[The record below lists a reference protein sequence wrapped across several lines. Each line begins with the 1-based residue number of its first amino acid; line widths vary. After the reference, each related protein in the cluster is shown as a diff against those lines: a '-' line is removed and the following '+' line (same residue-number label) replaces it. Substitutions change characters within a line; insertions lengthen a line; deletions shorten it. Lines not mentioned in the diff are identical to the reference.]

1 MVRAHSEEPN
11 ISNNMTQ
18 DLFAE
23 LDIAL
28 SDDVML
34 ELNNLA
40 LTLPYNRRS
49 ILNQYTNDFTLSLG
63 SEIDTFISKYSCDM
77 AITRI
82 EASSHLI
89 WHKDISQSRTC
100 VINIP
105 LKKYSNQTTYITN
118 QDILKSLDTRNS
130 YPEENNVVKIHRPHI
145 IPYSYKKPYLI
156 NVTEKYHCVFNCSDE
171 HRYLLGIQTGKI
183 SYQQALDY
191 FINLGLVHQ

>member
-1 MVRAHSEEPN
+1 
-11 ISNNMTQ
+11 MTQ

-49 ILNQYTNDFTLSLG
+49 ILNQYTDDFTLSLG
-63 SEIDTFISKYSCDM
+63 FEIDKFISKFSCDM

-82 EASSHLI
+82 EAASHLI

-105 LKKYSNQTTYITN
+105 LKEYKNQTTYITN

-130 YPEENNVVKIHRPHI
+130 YPEENSVVKIHKPHI
-145 IPYSYKKPYLI
+145 IPYNYKKLYLI

-171 HRYLLGIQTGKI
+171 HRYLLGIQTGEI
-183 SYQQALDY
+183 NYQQALDY
-191 FINLGLVHQ
+191 FTNLGLVHQ